1 MKRIILLLGV
11 LFLTK
16 ATFAVGDDLPRTLA
30 ELNRW
35 YVEPPAG
42 SNAATKFLEG
52 IAALKI
58 TDVDTNS
65 ANLPLIG
72 EGKLP
77 QPDKPVLPEMEAA
90 MAELVQ
96 RNQSAF
102 HIFDQA
108 ARLQQSRYPIDL
120 NQGYMI
126 LLPHLLK
133 MKNAARIMEIS
144 SVSHAVAGQG
154 REAGDAL
161 LVSLAMA
168 RSLESEPVL
177 ISQLV
182 RVALVSMTVSGL
194 EQVLNRVV
202 LPAQTLDRLEESFR
216 QSEKLEAAGFGFT
229 RAFVGERMSDLSAFE
244 MSPEQYLTVPDNAT
258 PEERERLEAKIKKTL
273 TEDRQYCE
281 ATFGQ
286 ALAVRNQ
293 PFPRRLSQD
302 VFSQAAAVATNRNLY
317 LSSVFFAALNN
328 VAPKEAGSLATLR
341 LAQTAIALEKFR
353 FAHANRF
360 PESLGEL
367 TPNYMSAVP
376 EDPFDGRSLRYHKV
390 GKGYVLYSISRN
402 LKDDGGKPGNGLEG
416 DILFSVVN
424 PSPSHP

>member
-293 PFPRRLSQD
+293 PFPRPNHAEIIEQAQHGVQPADRP
-302 VFSQAAAVATNRNLY
+302 AAAISRASDRAANTAKLREKPASGGRPTRLNRMIAMQT
-317 LSSVFFAALNN
+317 VKPGRAADQAGIVGDFFAADG
-328 VAPKEAGSLATLR
+328 VAQKG
-341 LAQTAIALEKFR
+341 
-353 FAHANRF
+353 HD
-360 PESLGEL
+360 GE
-367 TPNYMSAVP
+367 
-376 EDPFDGRSLRYHKV
+376 GRRS
-390 GKGYVLYSISRN
+390 S
-402 LKDDGGKPGNGLEG
+402 
-416 DILFSVVN
+416 
-424 PSPSHP
+424 